1 MRHIVIGG
9 GIFAAVLL
17 FCLWSGHYVTQAV
30 KSAEESLVQ
39 AYDLAEKE
47 DTDAALQAV
56 EAASSCWDDHSDY
69 FGTVLRH
76 DEIDSVVGEFARLR
90 ITIRSGDND
99 EFLPTCAALLATL
112 RHIREMEW
120 PYFYNIF

>member
-1 MRHIVIGG
+1 MRHSIIGC
-9 GIFAAVLL
+9 GIFAAVLV
-17 FCLWSGHYVTQAV
+17 FCLWSGYYVTQAV
-30 KSAEESLVQ
+30 NEAEENLGL
-39 AYDLAEKE
+39 AYRLAEQE
-47 DTDAALQAV
+47 DTGAALQAV
-56 EAASSCWDDHSDY
+56 EAASSCWDDHSGY

-76 DEIDSVVGEFARLR
+76 DEIDGVVGEFARLR
-90 ITIRSGDND
+90 ITIRSGDKD

>member
-1 MRHIVIGG
+1 MRHIVIGV

-17 FCLWSGHYVTQAV
+17 FCLWSGYYVTQTV
-30 KSAEESLVQ
+30 KSAEESLMQ
-39 AYDLAEKE
+39 AYELAEQE
-47 DTDAALQAV
+47 DAKAALQAV
-56 EAASSCWDDHSDY
+56 EAASNCWDDHSGY

-76 DEIDSVVGEFARLR
+76 DEIDGVVGEFARLR

-112 RHIREMEW
+112 RHIREMEL